1 MKISLRKMR
10 TSPIGG
16 RGSFDFFT
24 PLQLEHRFSAVSIT
38 VNSHSS
44 QYFNIQR
51 KYAIP
56 RELIDVHEYDVLKN
70 KEVVWVRTCSP
81 NFLLVPATFASN
93 KQRITTYAEN
103 LCGYFKIFRFI
114 HFTHFGFLRTQFP
127 KAQIKKILDVLFAD
141 KDLDCEVCWDI
152 DEKFHE
158 QMKELLESCI
168 AEHQSNQTVSSFDE
182 ASFVWDE
189 QYNQAREIRKAATR
203 ELARIAWE
211 NLRNSSTTIN
221 QHSNQM
227 TFENIEIS
235 SGASGSAGEYYALS
249 FLIRAGLIACQT
261 PAGTAT
267 YDLLAMSP
275 NAETFTPVQVKTI
288 RNSSRWLL
296 DESHE
301 TEVENLIFCF
311 VHFTDS
317 MSGSRIFFVPANV
330 VSHVLTI
337 SNQIYL
343 AIPGRN
349 GIQRRGSSRRTLEED
364 FSILTRNVANTSDFL
379 TRTQIR
385 FLSEHSLGWL
395 DRYENNFDIFNT

>member
-16 RGSFDFFT
+16 RSSFDFFT

-44 QYFNIQR
+44 YYFNIQR

-56 RELIDVHEYDVLKN
+56 RELIDVHEYDVLNN
-70 KEVVWVRTCSP
+70 KEVFWVRTCSP

-93 KQRITTYAEN
+93 KQRITTYAEK
-103 LCGYFKIFRFI
+103 LCSYFKIFRFI

-127 KAQIKKILDVLFAD
+127 KAQIKKILDVLFSN
-141 KDLDCEVCWDI
+141 KELDCEICWDI

-168 AEHQSNQTVSSFDE
+168 AEHQSFQTVSSFDE
-182 ASFVWDE
+182 AEFVWDE
-189 QYNQAREIRKAATR
+189 AYKQERKIRKAAAR
-203 ELARIAWE
+203 ELARIEWE
-211 NLRNSSTTIN
+211 NLTNISSTEN
-221 QHSNQM
+221 QHGNEM
-227 TFENIEIS
+227 TFANIEIS
-235 SGASGSAGEYYALS
+235 SSGSGSAGEYYALS

-275 NAETFTPVQVKTI
+275 NAESFTPIQVKTI
-288 RNSSRWLL
+288 RNTSRWLL
-296 DESHE
+296 ADSHE
-301 TEVENLIFCF
+301 TEVSNLVFCF
-311 VHFTDS
+311 VQFTDS
-317 MSGSRIFFVPANV
+317 MSGTRIFFVPANV
-330 VSHVLTI
+330 VSEVISI

-343 AIPGRN
+343 ALPGRN
-349 GIQRRGSSRRTLEED
+349 GIQRRGSSRRTFEQD
-364 FSILTRNVANTSDFL
+364 FSILTLNVENPSEYL
-379 TRTQIR
+379 TRSQIR
-385 FLSEHSLGWL
+385 FLNEHSMGWL
-395 DRYENNFDIFNT
+395 DRYENNFDIFQT